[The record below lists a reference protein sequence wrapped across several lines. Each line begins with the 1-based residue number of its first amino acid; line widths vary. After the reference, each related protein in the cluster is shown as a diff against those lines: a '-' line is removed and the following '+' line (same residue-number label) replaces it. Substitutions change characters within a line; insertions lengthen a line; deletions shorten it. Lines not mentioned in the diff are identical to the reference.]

1 MADTSTLESISELL
15 PVERR
20 ERFLQ
25 LVARFQSVP
34 NDDEFLL
41 ILEAIGFMTLL
52 YKEVP
57 DEIAKI
63 LAGANPTNETHEGL
77 SKLVKEA
84 VCESIPSYED
94 LKRISE
100 CFENHELALKQALQ
114 SQKKSNPSQ
123 NNSGLLLIT
132 IFIVGGALGY
142 GLSLLTL

>member
-1 MADTSTLESISELL
+1 MANTSTLESISELL

-34 NDDEFLL
+34 DDDEFLL

-57 DEIAKI
+57 DEIARI
-63 LAGANPTNETHEGL
+63 LAGANPINETHEGL
-77 SKLVKEA
+77 AKLVKEA

-114 SQKKSNPSQ
+114 PLKKSNPNQ
-123 NNSGLLLIT
+123 NNSGLFLIT

>member
-34 NDDEFLL
+34 DDDEFLL

-63 LAGANPTNETHEGL
+63 LTGANPINETHEGL
-77 SKLVKEA
+77 SKLLKEA
-84 VCESIPSYED
+84 VSESIPSYED
-94 LKRISE
+94 LKLISE
-100 CFENHELALKQALQ
+100 RFENHELALKQALQ
-114 SQKKSNPSQ
+114 SQKKNNSNQ

>member
-25 LVARFQSVP
+25 LIARFQSVP
-34 NDDEFLL
+34 DDDEFLL

-63 LAGANPTNETHEGL
+63 LAGATPINETHEGL
-77 SKLVKEA
+77 SQLVEDA
-84 VCESIPSYED
+84 VSESIPSYED

-100 CFENHELALKQALQ
+100 RFENHELALKQTLQALVVPP
-114 SQKKSNPSQ
+114 KNRPSLR
-123 NNSGLLLIT
+123 LLLTT
-132 IFIVGGALGY
+132 ILIVGGLLGY
-142 GLSLLTL
+142 GLSFITV

>member
-52 YKEVP
+52 YK
-57 DEIAKI
+57 DC
-63 LAGANPTNETHEGL
+63 LLYT
-77 SKLVKEA
+77 S
-84 VCESIPSYED
+84 PSPRD
-94 LKRISE
+94 S
-100 CFENHELALKQALQ
+100 
-114 SQKKSNPSQ
+114 
-123 NNSGLLLIT
+123 
-132 IFIVGGALGY
+132 
-142 GLSLLTL
+142 

>member
-25 LVARFQSVP
+25 LIARFQSVP
-34 NDDEFLL
+34 DDDEFLL

-63 LAGANPTNETHEGL
+63 LAGANPINETHEGL
-77 SKLVKEA
+77 SKLLKEA
-84 VCESIPSYED
+84 VAESIPSYDD

-100 CFENHELALKQALQ
+100 RFENHELALKQTLQALVV
-114 SQKKSNPSQ
+114 PSK
-123 NNSGLLLIT
+123 NRPRFGLLLTT
-132 IFIVGGALGY
+132 ILIVGGLLGY
-142 GLSLLTL
+142 GLSFFTV

>member
-20 ERFLQ
+20 ERFLR

-34 NDDEFLL
+34 DDDEFLL

-57 DEIAKI
+57 DEITKI
-63 LAGANPTNETHEGL
+63 LAGANPINETHEGL

-84 VCESIPSYED
+84 VSESIPSYDD

-100 CFENHELALKQALQ
+100 RLENHELALKQTLQALVV
-114 SQKKSNPSQ
+114 PSK
-123 NNSGLLLIT
+123 NRPSFGLLLTT
-132 IFIVGGALGY
+132 ILLLGGALGY
-142 GLSLLTL
+142 GLSFFTL